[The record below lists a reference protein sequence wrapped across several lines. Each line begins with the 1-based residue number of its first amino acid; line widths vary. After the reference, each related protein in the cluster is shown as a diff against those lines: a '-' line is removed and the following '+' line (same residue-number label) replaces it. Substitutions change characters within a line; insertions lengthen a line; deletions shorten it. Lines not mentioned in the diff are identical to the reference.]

1 MCERRKGP
9 LLCISYKDKSRKPTL
24 LSTMAKAGYVDV
36 TNRQGQVMR
45 RPEIVTIYSRV
56 MGGVDLKEPGCIPIE
71 QSAAQ

>member
-9 LLCISYKDKSRKPTL
+9 LLCISYKDMSRKLAL

-45 RPEIVTIYSRV
+45 RQEIVTIYNRV